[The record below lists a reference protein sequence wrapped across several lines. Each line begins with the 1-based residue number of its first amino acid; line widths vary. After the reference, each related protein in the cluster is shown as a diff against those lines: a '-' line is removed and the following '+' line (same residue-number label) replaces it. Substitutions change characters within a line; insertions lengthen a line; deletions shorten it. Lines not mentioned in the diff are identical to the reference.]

1 MSSEKKREE
10 RMMHID
16 LSLEPPAEDEESALE
31 VGRGDGDQQHEENE
45 QEEGEDKQESIKH
58 EEEEEKDQSHE
69 KPIKDEVSSLDNK
82 ILCSSLSVISAKM
95 SSQLCMLEAEM
106 NRMKEENKLLR
117 NVIDRTWKDYHDLPE
132 RKKAGESKE
141 IKEQPSMVADN
152 KELGLSLSLQTY
164 SEPHERE
171 DASFEEK
178 GKRLRSWQPL
188 DAKLQTGQLSMTTSQ
203 SINSANRKTRVS
215 VRARCQGPTVSL
227 TCFSLAHLCVH
238 ILLELINSPSQR
250 VLVDERWMPM
260 EKIRTKGGKREPMP
274 ESVLSMHRGTGMPS
288 SKAGSLQT
296 QSQPPMSPAS
306 FVFYV
311 DVCIKQVQRCLEDMS
326 ILVTTYEGTHN
337 HPLPVGATALAST
350 ATAAANF
357 TLLNQ
362 TNSSSSIPAIIPN
375 HPPLSY
381 LSPYLASPSP
391 HLPTTNSFAS
401 FFGAASSNGHGQRQ
415 LGLLGPMYPWA
426 VSTSSSA
433 IVSGSSW
440 LSSKSEEGKYSA
452 EKASATA
459 ADPKLTVTVA
469 AAISGATVAGKDGE
483 SSKGVSNH
491 WVLESPSPH

>member
-58 EEEEEKDQSHE
+58 EEEEKDQSHE
-69 KPIKDEVSSLDNK
+69 KPIKDE
-82 ILCSSLSVISAKM
+82 
-95 SSQLCMLEAEM
+95 LCMLEAEM

-117 NVIDRTWKDYHDLPE
+117 NVIDRTWKDYHELQMQFAGIHQQDRYPKERQVPISLGEKSLPE

-152 KELGLSLSLQTY
+152 KELGLSLSLQTS

-203 SINSANRKTRVS
+203 SINPANRKTRVS
-215 VRARCQGPTVSL
+215 VRARCQGTTMNDGCQWRKYGQKVAKGNPCPRAYYRCTV
-227 TCFSLAHLCVH
+227 A
-238 ILLELINSPSQR
+238 
-250 VLVDERWMPM
+250 
-260 EKIRTKGGKREPMP
+260 P
-274 ESVLSMHRGTGMPS
+274 ECPVR
-288 SKAGSLQT
+288 
-296 QSQPPMSPAS
+296 
-306 FVFYV
+306 
-311 DVCIKQVQRCLEDMS
+311 KQVQRCLEDMS

-401 FFGAASSNGHGQRQ
+401 FFGAASSNGHGQQQ

-440 LSSKSEEGKYSA
+440 LSSRSEEGKYSA

-483 SSKGVSNH
+483 SSSGVSNH

>member
-58 EEEEEKDQSHE
+58 EEEEKDQSHE

-117 NVIDRTWKDYHDLPE
+117 NVIDRTWKDYHELQMQFAGIHQQDRYPKNHTKEKMQALR
-132 RKKAGESKE
+132 RK
-141 IKEQPSMVADN
+141 
-152 KELGLSLSLQTY
+152 
-164 SEPHERE
+164 
-171 DASFEEK
+171 
-178 GKRLRSWQPL
+178 
-188 DAKLQTGQLSMTTSQ
+188 
-203 SINSANRKTRVS
+203 
-215 VRARCQGPTVSL
+215 
-227 TCFSLAHLCVH
+227 
-238 ILLELINSPSQR
+238 
-250 VLVDERWMPM
+250 
-260 EKIRTKGGKREPMP
+260 
-274 ESVLSMHRGTGMPS
+274 
-288 SKAGSLQT
+288 
-296 QSQPPMSPAS
+296 
-306 FVFYV
+306 
-311 DVCIKQVQRCLEDMS
+311 VQRCLEDMS

-401 FFGAASSNGHGQRQ
+401 FFGAASSNGHGQQQ

-440 LSSKSEEGKYSA
+440 LSSRSEEGKYSA